1 MAESDR
7 KTLTLPKDAPKP
19 EPGED
24 VVYLPG
30 DGDPAKLI
38 WRGIEFLA
46 NVAQRVLDPDHI
58 EAARGNRYFRV
69 GNEGPK
75 ENPNE
80 GPKDSMDYRGYVLE
94 WMKSVS
100 TIEDLVKH
108 WAADRNLRVKCEVGE
123 DDIRYLGTLIEP
135 KLRQMRLQAGLS
147 DTAVA
152 DIWVKHGVLDLPWR
166 A

>member
-1 MAESDR
+1 
-7 KTLTLPKDAPKP
+7 
-19 EPGED
+19 
-24 VVYLPG
+24 
-30 DGDPAKLI
+30 
-38 WRGIEFLA
+38 
-46 NVAQRVLDPDHI
+46 
-58 EAARGNRYFRV
+58 
-69 GNEGPK
+69 
-75 ENPNE
+75 
-80 GPKDSMDYRGYVLE
+80 MDYRGYVLE